1 MVYFYPMSFGDI
13 SAPNYCD
20 QMPDNPGAS
29 RRAYVVI
36 QGCFDVTDPRG
47 IRIGLSGLGF
57 SEDELFP

>member
-1 MVYFYPMSFGDI
+1 MSFGDI

-36 QGCFDVTDPRG
+36 QGCFDVTGPCG